1 MIYYQKNQSGRQIL
15 GCKILRLWNDQIIW
29 EKIITKF
36 SVVERDHLN
45 GDSLIFGKSGTKLM
59 NLLESIEPIFFLTI
73 NSIMIYNVEMDFT
86 EIADLLLVK

>member
-15 GCKILRLWNDQIIW
+15 GCKILRLWNDQ
-29 EKIITKF
+29 IITKF